1 LYSSYRKLSFSEIFG
16 NKNNNIYNH
25 LPKTKSF
32 FECSSGREGLEV
44 CLKLL
49 CLNKEDSILM
59 PALTAEGAIR
69 PFLNKKINII
79 FYDIDENLQIDINKI
94 EKILEKNTSI
104 RCLFVIHYL
113 GYSQKIEALKN
124 LCEKKNLYLIEDCA
138 QSLFSHLSTKQPLGS
153 FGHISLF
160 SLGKTIPVIDGALF
174 FINSSKIKLR
184 EVKYY
189 FNFKIFFSKFV
200 LLITLLLNNYINN
213 MKKKKLFWK
222 LNAFNKFLYD
232 IYYSLLKNTS
242 KPKKMSFISKKIIK
256 NLNYEDIIEK
266 TKLNIKMIYQN
277 IDRNK
282 YNLLVKDYNHNFLLL
297 GVPIMVTNR
306 NELRKKFISKGIF
319 CTIFDKFWNFIPQG
333 DERSFPNTDKVLKN
347 ILILPVSYKSKTIE
361 IYKMVEI
368 INNI

>member
-1 LYSSYRKLSFSEIFG
+1 MYSSYRKLSFSEIFG

-104 RCLFVIHYL
+104 RCLYVIHYL

-213 MKKKKLFWK
+213 MKKK
-222 LNAFNKFLYD
+222 
-232 IYYSLLKNTS
+232 
-242 KPKKMSFISKKIIK
+242 
-256 NLNYEDIIEK
+256 NYFG
-266 TKLNIKMIYQN
+266 N
-277 IDRNK
+277 
-282 YNLLVKDYNHNFLLL
+282 
-297 GVPIMVTNR
+297 
-306 NELRKKFISKGIF
+306 
-319 CTIFDKFWNFIPQG
+319 
-333 DERSFPNTDKVLKN
+333 
-347 ILILPVSYKSKTIE
+347 
-361 IYKMVEI
+361 
-368 INNI
+368 

>member
-1 LYSSYRKLSFSEIFG
+1 
-16 NKNNNIYNH
+16 
-25 LPKTKSF
+25 
-32 FECSSGREGLEV
+32 
-44 CLKLL
+44 
-49 CLNKEDSILM
+49 
-59 PALTAEGAIR
+59 
-69 PFLNKKINII
+69 
-79 FYDIDENLQIDINKI
+79 
-94 EKILEKNTSI
+94 
-104 RCLFVIHYL
+104 
-113 GYSQKIEALKN
+113 
-124 LCEKKNLYLIEDCA
+124 
-138 QSLFSHLSTKQPLGS
+138 
-153 FGHISLF
+153 
-160 SLGKTIPVIDGALF
+160 
-174 FINSSKIKLR
+174 
-184 EVKYY
+184 
-189 FNFKIFFSKFV
+189 
-200 LLITLLLNNYINN
+200 
-213 MKKKKLFWK
+213 
-222 LNAFNKFLYD
+222 
-232 IYYSLLKNTS
+232 
-242 KPKKMSFISKKIIK
+242 MSFISKKIIK